1 MTTTRHWLVTGGA
14 GFIGSHLLAA
24 LVERGERVRVLDDFS
39 TGLRERLEPFNAR
52 FELIEGTIVDPATCA
67 KACRGVTHV
76 LHQAAIP
83 SVQRSVEDPMATH
96 AACATGTLNV
106 LQAAQEAGVQRVVY
120 AGSSSPYGNTPELP
134 KRESMPSNPRSPY
147 AVAKLAGEQYV
158 KAFAAVYGL
167 EGVTLRYFNIF
178 GPGQDPSSDYA
189 AVIPKF
195 ITSALE
201 GRPPTIFG
209 DGEQTRD
216 FTYIANVVEAN
227 LQVATAPAERV
238 SGRMFNMGC
247 GDRIS
252 VNRLWTEIRD
262 LTGTSVD
269 ARYDEARPGD
279 VRDSLAAMDAI
290 REAVGFE
297 PFVDLR
303 EGLRRTVEAFRRE
316 GVGV

>member
-39 TGLRERLEPFNAR
+39 TGLRERLEPFNGR

-83 SVQRSVEDPMATH
+83 SVQRSVEDPKATH

-216 FTYIANVVEAN
+216 FTYIANAVEAN